1 MLSGSLPASIGSLQN
16 LLYLNIKD
24 NPHLSGRLP
33 VPQLLSLHRLNR
45 LSLVH
50 CNFTDTDHALE
61 ALKVHLP
68 RCKVWI

>member
-1 MLSGSLPASIGSLQN
+1 MISGSLPSTIGNLQN

-24 NPHLSGRLP
+24 NPQLTGRLP
-33 VPQLLSLHRLNR
+33 LLQLLSLSKLNR

-50 CNFTDTDHALE
+50 CSFAETDHALE
-61 ALKVHLP
+61 ALRMHLP